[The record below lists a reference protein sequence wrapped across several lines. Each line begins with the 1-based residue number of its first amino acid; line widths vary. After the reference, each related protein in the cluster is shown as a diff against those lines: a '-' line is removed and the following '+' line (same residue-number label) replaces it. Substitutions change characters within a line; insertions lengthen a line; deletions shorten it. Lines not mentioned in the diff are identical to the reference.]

1 MLKGTALLVERD
13 SRLRNGMAL
22 ELNRSNWAVLA
33 INDLAAARDYLER
46 CVFDLLLFNLDI
58 SPLLNCDILE
68 NFSMKRPGMFSVLYG
83 KNFEVAFS
91 QYDIVEYITPPLS
104 SKNVRHVLQR
114 IQQRSYRTPS
124 NNFKRLSET
133 SSLFSYTDRPPIM
146 IDADRSCITI
156 GSQVIKLSD
165 GEAEILQHIARS
177 PHQIASFQS
186 LAQMLYLQDT
196 GHDEARELVKG
207 RVYRIRQKIEVNPDE
222 PTLLCPVRG
231 IGFTLCSSV
240 TLLRLS

>member
-91 QYDIVEYITPPLS
+91 QYNIVEYITPPLS

-114 IQQRSYRTPS
+114 IQRRSYRASS
-124 NNFKRLSET
+124 NNFKRLSE
-133 SSLFSYTDRPPIM
+133 FSYTDRPPIM
-146 IDADRSCITI
+146 IDANRSCIII

-196 GHDEARELVKG
+196 DHDEARELVKG
-207 RVYRIRQKIEVNPDE
+207 RVYRIRQKIEANPDE
-222 PTLLCPVRG
+222 PTILYPVRG